1 MPEIQGRERDFVLA
15 PNEFVFIQDQTKG
28 HISVYVGPH
37 KNTLASTDSP
47 IVYDR
52 ASRKFVQTDLQKA
65 VQQFPMADEGFYIV
79 LENPTEKHPDLGVVN
94 SLAKLNS
101 GRKINIPGP
110 QTFPLWPGQVAQ
122 VVEGH
127 RLRTNQYLIVRV
139 YNEEE
144 AKSNQAVIRRAE
156 PTSPKSD
163 GSSGTGEQQQVQPT
177 SQAPNSQAS
186 KLTMG
191 QLLVIKGDEV
201 SFYIPPT
208 GIEVV
213 PDDNK
218 QYVREAI
225 TLERL
230 EYCVLLSEDGNKRY
244 VKGPAVVFPEPTETF
259 IPSANGGRK
268 YKAIELNDD
277 MGIYIKVTADHE
289 ESGQQFK
296 AGDELFVTGK
306 EQRLYY
312 PRAEHSLIK
321 YGDREIHYGVAIPEG
336 EARYVLDKLTGKV
349 ELVRG
354 PQIFLPDPRKQVVVR
369 RVLTDDEVNL
379 WYPGNKRALDHNTR
393 LREMQKQYGDVVTD
407 VDARMLSNVPG
418 RRATRSV
425 SSESAVEA
433 FSGDQFDR
441 GTSHTPP
448 RTITLDT
455 KFEGAVA
462 LNIWNG
468 YAVLVVDK
476 DGNQRVEVGP
486 RTVLLEYDES
496 LQVLQLSTGKPKTT
510 DKLER
515 TVYLRVSFN
524 QVSDEVD
531 VVTKDM
537 VGARIKLSYRVNFVG
552 EPAKWFLVE
561 NYVKFMTDHARS
573 LLRNA
578 AKRHTI
584 EQLNAGY
591 IDIVR
596 DTVLGSSGE
605 GGRKGRQFEE
615 NGVLIYDV
623 EVSNLTIGDANIG
636 RLLTDMQQA
645 AVRQALEVASREREL
660 AATRRTEAI
669 NRETADQKDKT
680 AQHLHKQEKEALGRQ
695 KTILEE
701 KLKVQ
706 TETDKAKDAANTAQL
721 ARERAG
727 AEQQLDLEAK
737 TQEQKLKELEAEVKA
752 VVDKAKAIGPD
763 LIAALQAFGD
773 QKIAGDL
780 AKALSPLAI
789 LGGESVA
796 DVLSRILK
804 DTAVGDVAL
813 KTLGMVSA
821 ASVAS
826 RTLSSGSRSSVP
838 GNGPVG

>member
-94 SLAKLNS
+94 SLTKLNS
-101 GRKINIPGP
+101 GRKVNIPGP

-139 YNEEE
+139 YNDEE
-144 AKSNQAVIRRAE
+144 AQKNQAVIRPAA
-156 PTSPKSD
+156 PVTPPGNT
-163 GSSGTGEQQQVQPT
+163 GSGQDNPQQQTQSTP
-177 SQAPNSQAS
+177 S
-186 KLTMG
+186 KSPVELTMG
-191 QLLVIKGDEV
+191 KLLVIKGDEV

-218 QYVREAI
+218 QYVREAV

-244 VKGPAVVFPEPTETF
+244 VKGPAVVFPEPTENF
-259 IPSANGGRK
+259 IPSASGVRK

-277 MGIYIKVTADHE
+277 MGIYIKVTADYE
-289 ESGQQFK
+289 EDRRQFK

-379 WYPGNKRALDHNTR
+379 WYPGNKRAQEHNTR
-393 LREMQKQYGDVVTD
+393 LREIQKQYGDMVSD
-407 VDARMLSNVPG
+407 VDVRMLSNVPG

-441 GTSHTPP
+441 GSSYTPP

-462 LNIWNG
+462 LNVWNG

-486 RTVLLEYDES
+486 KTVLLEYDEN
-496 LQVLQLSTGKPKTT
+496 LQVLQLSTGKPKNT

-524 QVSDEVD
+524 QVSDIVD
-531 VVTKDM
+531 VVTQDM
-537 VGARIKLSYRVNFVG
+537 VGTQIKLSYRVNFVG
-552 EPAKWFLVE
+552 EPSKWFLVE
-561 NYVKFMTDHARS
+561 NYVKFMTDHTRS

-584 EQLNAGY
+584 EQLNDGY

-596 DTVLGSSGE
+596 DTVLGASGE

-623 EVSNLTIGDANIG
+623 EVSNLTIGDAQIG

-660 AATRRTEAI
+660 AATRRTEVI
-669 NRETADQKDKT
+669 NREIADQKDET
-680 AQHLHKQEKEALGRQ
+680 AQHLHEQEKEALTRQ

-706 TETDKAKDAANTAQL
+706 EETEKAKDASSASQL

-727 AEQQLDLEAK
+727 AEQRLELEAK
-737 TQEQKLKELEAEVKA
+737 TQDQKIKELEAEVRA

-763 LIAALQAFGD
+763 FIAALQAFGD

-789 LGGESVA
+789 LGGESVV
-796 DVLSRILK
+796 DVLSKILK

-826 RTLSSGSRSSVP
+826 RTLSSGGDRPSARS
-838 GNGPVG
+838 NGPVG

>member
-94 SLAKLNS
+94 SLTKLNS
-101 GRKINIPGP
+101 GRKVNIPGP

-139 YNEEE
+139 YNDEE
-144 AKSNQAVIRRAE
+144 AQKNQAVIRPAA
-156 PTSPKSD
+156 PVTPPGNI
-163 GSSGTGEQQQVQPT
+163 GSGQDNPQQQTPSTLPPQSNRLAVE
-177 SQAPNSQAS
+177 
-186 KLTMG
+186 LTMG
-191 QLLVIKGDEV
+191 KLLVIKGDEV

-218 QYVREAI
+218 QYVREAV

-244 VKGPAVVFPEPTETF
+244 VKGPAVVFPEPTENF
-259 IPSANGGRK
+259 IPSAGGGRK
-268 YKAIELNDD
+268 YKSIELNDD
-277 MGIYIKVTADHE
+277 MGIYIKVTADYE
-289 ESGQQFK
+289 EDGLQFK

-306 EQRLYY
+306 KQRLYY

-321 YGDREIHYGVAIPEG
+321 YGDREIHYGVAIPDG

-379 WYPGNKRALDHNTR
+379 WYPRNQRALDHNTR
-393 LREMQKQYGDVVTD
+393 LREIQKQYGDMVAD
-407 VDARMLSNVPG
+407 VDVRMLSNVPG

-441 GTSHTPP
+441 GSSYTPP

-462 LNIWNG
+462 LNVWNG

-486 RTVLLEYDES
+486 KTVLLEYDEA
-496 LQVLQLSTGKPKTT
+496 LQVLQLSTGKPKNT

-524 QVSDEVD
+524 QISDIVD
-531 VVTKDM
+531 VVTQDM
-537 VGARIKLSYRVNFVG
+537 VGAQIKLSYRVNFVG
-552 EPAKWFLVE
+552 EPSKWFLVE
-561 NYVKFMTDHARS
+561 NYVKFMTDHTRS

-584 EQLNAGY
+584 EQLNASY

-596 DTVLGSSGE
+596 NTVLGTSGE

-623 EVSNLTIGDANIG
+623 EVSNLTIGDALIG
-636 RLLTDMQQA
+636 KLLTEMQQS
-645 AVRQALEVASREREL
+645 AVRQALEVASREMEL
-660 AATRRTEAI
+660 AAIRRTEVI
-669 NRETADQKDKT
+669 NREIADQKDET
-680 AQHLHKQEKEALGRQ
+680 AQHLHEQEKGTISRQ

-706 TETDKAKDAANTAQL
+706 EETDKAKDASSASQL
-721 ARERAG
+721 ARDRAN
-727 AEQQLDLEAK
+727 AEQRLELEAK
-737 TQEQKLKELEAEVKA
+737 TQEQKIKDLEAEVNA
-752 VVDKAKAIGPD
+752 VVNKAKAIGPD

-773 QKIAGDL
+773 QKLAGDL

-789 LGGESVA
+789 LGGESVV
-796 DVLSRILK
+796 DIISKILK

-826 RTLSSGSRSSVP
+826 RTLSSGSRQ
-838 GNGPVG
+838 